1 MPVIS
6 RIWARSALISA
17 GLQPQQENWNPATG
31 QRNWPTHP
39 AVPPGTDDQNST
51 PARELE
57 PPQPL
62 LRSLDGGQHPCAKIG
77 VSGEDHVPGR
87 HTGRVPEIFDV
98 AQARALMPAVHRQA
112 DEIITVRADLT
123 ELRAAL
129 SRGQNCALG
138 GIPEA
143 KALEARLHEG
153 LAWFTTQGVV
163 NQARPSC

>member
-1 MPVIS
+1 
-6 RIWARSALISA
+6 LLA
-17 GLQPQQENWNPATG
+17 GLFLG
-31 QRNWPTHP
+31 
-39 AVPPGTDDQNST
+39 
-51 PARELE
+51 
-57 PPQPL
+57 
-62 LRSLDGGQHPCAKIG
+62 
-77 VSGEDHVPGR
+77 GEDHVPGR

-163 NQARPSC
+163 LKGFAPLLVDFPAHRGGDDVLLCWLEGERELGWYHRVDLGFAGRRPL